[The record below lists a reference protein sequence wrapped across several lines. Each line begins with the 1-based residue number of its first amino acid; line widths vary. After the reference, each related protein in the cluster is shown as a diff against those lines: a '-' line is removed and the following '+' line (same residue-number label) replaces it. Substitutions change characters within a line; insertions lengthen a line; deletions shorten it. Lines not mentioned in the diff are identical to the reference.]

1 MHEPQEP
8 VLDLFGEVRI
18 TTHDV
23 DAWLRAVPRIDPA
36 SPRAALYVQQ
46 WAVVDK
52 IRRTKMDGTF
62 DAITRPRHA
71 PGAHWVQRFGWAIG
85 QQ

>member
-1 MHEPQEP
+1 MHEPLEP

-18 TTHDV
+18 TTHDI

-36 SPRAALYVQQ
+36 SPRAALYVEQ

-52 IRRTKMDGTF
+52 VRRAKLDGTF
-62 DAITRPRHA
+62 EALTRPRSS
-71 PGAHWVQRFGWAIG
+71 PGANWAQRFSWAVVQR
-85 QQ
+85 